1 VEQQNAPT
9 AEAANTPK
17 LIAAWI
23 FVGIPFA
30 WGVFKTVGNALALFK

>member
-1 VEQQNAPT
+1 MENTSAPAGDPSNA
-9 AEAANTPK
+9 PK

-30 WGVFKTVGNALALFK
+30 WGVYVTVVNAVALFR

>member
-1 VEQQNAPT
+1 MQTNTPARD
-9 AEAANTPK
+9 AGNTPK

-30 WGVFKTVGNALALFK
+30 WGVWVTVGNALALFR